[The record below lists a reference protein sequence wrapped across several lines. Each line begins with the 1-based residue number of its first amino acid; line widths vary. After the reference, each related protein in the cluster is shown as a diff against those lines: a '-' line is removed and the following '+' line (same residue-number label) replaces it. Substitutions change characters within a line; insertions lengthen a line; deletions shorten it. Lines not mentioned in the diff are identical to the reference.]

1 MLERIA
7 MVQCVGS
14 THLPTLQLTFVVK
27 FQGQIQANFTLKGD
41 ITTDLRAEYR
51 RAMRANAEVATAQI
65 SND

>member
-14 THLPTLQLTFVVK
+14 TYLPTLQLTFVVK

-41 ITTDLRAEYR
+41 ITQHHVD
-51 RAMRANAEVATAQI
+51 I
-65 SND
+65 